1 MSASTNQPIPLKG
14 GDEQDYVAGKR
25 SHSGGAGKRKP
36 IKRGYQRRVRRVAKA
51 EAEREARGE

>member
-1 MSASTNQPIPLKG
+1 MSASTNHPIPLIS
-14 GDEQDYVAGKR
+14 GDEQDYLAGKR

-51 EAEREARGE
+51 EAEREASGC